1 MMEIGP
7 IFRAMMR
14 NKLGVLLVALQ
25 IAFTMTIIIN
35 AVFIINER
43 NRLMARPSGLEEA
56 NLFYLTSIGF
66 GEDFNE
72 EVTVADDLAL
82 LRRTPGI
89 VDATVIN
96 AIPVSG
102 SGSSTGVQLVRDETK
117 PTVGVA
123 HYQTDEHALNT
134 MNLNLIAGRNFTATE
149 MQSIRTGDPVN
160 IDKAVVSK
168 AVADELFPD
177 IPTNEAIGKHMIM
190 SGRMDV
196 EIIGVVERLQAP
208 WPSSTLVERS
218 VLLPENFINGY
229 SLYLIRTEPGERD
242 RVMADIEEEL
252 ASIND
257 SRVLRGMRS
266 LEETREETYRID
278 SAMSTILKVIIA
290 ILVFI
295 TSMGIVGLA
304 VFGINKRR
312 KQIGT
317 RRALGA
323 TQLEILRYF
332 MLENFLLTGVGV
344 CLGAVFTIAFSI
356 VLTTSFNMPA
366 MAWYYT
372 PVGILALLLVGQ
384 LAVLGPSSG
393 AARIAPATATR
404 SV

>member
-1 MMEIGP
+1 MEIGP

-25 IAFTMTIIIN
+25 IAFTMTIIVN

-43 NRLMARPSGLEEA
+43 SRLMARPSGLDEA

-66 GEDFNE
+66 GDDFNE
-72 EVTVADDLAL
+72 EVTLADDLAL

-102 SGSSTGVQLVRDETK
+102 SGSSTGVRLVPDETQ
-117 PTVGVA
+117 PSIGVA
-123 HYQTDEHALNT
+123 QYRSDEHAIDT
-134 MNLNLIAGRNFTATE
+134 MNLQLIAGRDFTATE
-149 MQSIRTGDPVN
+149 MQSRRSGDP
-160 IDKAVVSK
+160 ITTSKTIISK

-177 IPTNEAIGKHMIM
+177 LPTNEVVGKSMIM
-190 SGRMDV
+190 SGRIDV
-196 EIIGVVERLQAP
+196 QIIGIVDRLQAP
-208 WPSSTLVERS
+208 WPTSSLVERS
-218 VLLPENFINGY
+218 VLLPENFIDGY

-242 RVMADIEEEL
+242 RVMAGIEDTLL
-252 ASIND
+252 ATNN
-257 SRVLRGMRS
+257 SRIVRGMRS
-266 LEETREETYRID
+266 LEETREETYRVD

-304 VFGINKRR
+304 VFGINRRR

-323 TQLEILRYF
+323 TQMQILRYF

-344 CLGAVFTIAFSI
+344 CLGAVFTIGFSI

-372 PVGILALLLVGQ
+372 PIGIFALLLVGQ
-384 LAVLGPSSG
+384 IAVLGPSSG
-393 AARIAPATATR
+393 AARIEPAIATR

>member
-1 MMEIGP
+1 MEIGP

-43 NRLMARPSGLEEA
+43 NRLMARPSGLDES
-56 NLFYLTSIGF
+56 NLFYLSSVGF
-66 GEDFNE
+66 GDGFNE
-72 EVTVADDLAL
+72 EVAVADDLDL

-89 VDATVIN
+89 VDATIIN
-96 AIPVSG
+96 AIPVST
-102 SGSSTGVQLVRDETK
+102 SGSSTGAQLVPDETK

-123 HYQTDEHALNT
+123 RYQGDEHALNT
-134 MNLNLIAGRNFTATE
+134 MNLNLIAGGNFTATD
-149 MQSIRTGDPVN
+149 MQMTRTGDTLNTARV
-160 IDKAVVSK
+160 VVSK
-168 AVADELFPD
+168 AVTDELFPD
-177 IPTNEAIGKHMIM
+177 LPVNEVVGQTFFLSGQQEVQVIGI
-190 SGRMDV
+190 
-196 EIIGVVERLQAP
+196 VERLQAP
-208 WPSSTLVERS
+208 WPSSSLVERS
-218 VLLPENFINGY
+218 VILPRNFIDGY

-242 RVMADIEEEL
+242 RVMTEVEDLLVAN
-252 ASIND
+252 ND
-257 SRVLRGMRS
+257 SRIIREMLT
-266 LEETREETYRID
+266 LEETREETHRID
-278 SAMSTILKVIIA
+278 SAMSTILRVVIA

-295 TSMGIVGLA
+295 TAMGIVGLA

-323 TQLEILRYF
+323 TQFEILRYF

-344 CLGAVFTIAFSI
+344 ALGAVFTIAFSI
-356 VLTTSFNMPA
+356 VLTTSFNMPT

-372 PVGILALLLVGQ
+372 PIGILALLLMGQ

-404 SV
+404 SI